1 MLHQAVLSGSVMA
14 CEFLMLN
21 GSKLK
26 VSDAEGNS
34 PLHIAAKNKRTGQ
47 VMLLLK
53 HRADH
58 TLLNNAGDSA
68 LDVALQ
74 NCDADTGTISCFGL
88 ETFWVFFPSPA

>member
-34 PLHIAAKNKRTGQ
+34 PLHLAAKNKRTGQ

-58 TLLNNAGDSA
+58 TILNNAGDSA

-74 NCDADTGTISCFGL
+74 NCDADTGNTIKLRGH
-88 ETFWVFFPSPA
+88 FPDSFSRAS